1 MNMKTSC
8 LLQNAAVPKRVPDD
22 WDRKVYRSLKKD
34 SLFSIEENKQTKQ
47 LPKYRER
54 LRGSIRSTRT
64 YSIEESDTQVSQAAS
79 TAEDRLFT
87 TQEGKLFD
95 GFGTIDDL
103 PRYFREKLRVRKSNA
118 LYSSGAD
125 VTKSPVSV
133 IDEVL
138 AVVEDDTSDITDEDD
153 LDDYD
158 VGIHFGDDNFDD
170 DEESEDD
177 DSDTEEIV
185 ELVVP
190 LKEDN
195 FDTYKRFKLSK
206 GDRRKSDMLL
216 DNAWDP
222 SVETRPGFVGELSSG
237 DEESLEKEI

>member
-1 MNMKTSC
+1 MKTSC

-34 SLFSIEENKQTKQ
+34 SLFSIEENKRTKQ

-103 PRYFREKLRVRKSNA
+103 PRYFREKLRVRKSNT
-118 LYSSGAD
+118 LYSSSAD